1 MNEIEELNI
10 YTNSRC
16 AWSNINFSLSLSFS
30 PFQYTEMVDSITKN
44 KKAYKYKHYIHIH
57 VDTLN

>member
-30 PFQYTEMVDSITKN
+30 PLQYTLN
-44 KKAYKYKHYIHIH
+44 GRFYYKEQKG
-57 VDTLN
+57 V